1 MLCSYSHQGLTLRIQ
16 YFFFIVQIIPS
27 ARSNDM
33 APAHSDPDM
42 PSSEH
47 SMALKRISPSH
58 QGLTPPDSPTKELA
72 LVQATVKDLKHL
84 FGVFFEKVF
93 DLTNQVPPSTPVHQ
107 DRFPPGTDVVRQ
119 VLECASAELSIA
131 NKPAQSSSA
140 SNEQANVPG
149 PDRFDLKHPTC
160 TTPDDVKSF
169 EKWASTPQ
177 FKTVV
182 ETYEP
187 QANPLF

>member
-1 MLCSYSHQGLTLRIQ
+1 
-16 YFFFIVQIIPS
+16 
-27 ARSNDM
+27 M

-42 PSSEH
+42 PSSKH

-58 QGLTPPDSPTKELA
+58 QGLTPPDSPSKGSA
-72 LVQATVKDLKHL
+72 SVQATVKDLEHL
-84 FGVFFEKVF
+84 FGVFLEKVL
-93 DLTNQVPPSTPVHQ
+93 DLTSQVPPNTPVSQ
-107 DRFPPGTDVVRQ
+107 DQSPPGTDVVRQ
-119 VLECASAELSIA
+119 VLECASTELSMA

-140 SNEQANVPG
+140 SNEQGNVPG
-149 PDRFDLKHPTC
+149 LDRFDLKHPIC
-160 TTPDDVKSF
+160 KTPDDAKSF